1 MSDHNDTP
9 FHDTPAPAPA
19 APSNADAAYPA
30 PASPPAATPGEP
42 APETG
47 AAPAPAAAA
56 PAGSA
61 DTSAAT
67 HGMVA
72 AGSAAKTGVT
82 RGERGESGQAGDR
95 GEPGERAHGGERDQR
110 RRRGGRGKGGGA
122 GRPADGAQPERQPP
136 AQHQNHTQNKGQ
148 RAASRKV
155 HPLLETLAGLYP
167 NLFGARFLP
176 LKRGIYEDLL
186 ARHAEVLPG
195 DELKVALGQHARST
209 RYLDAIANRV
219 PRHNLDGQPVEE
231 LAPDHV
237 HHAIVEIFKR
247 RQGRTQE
254 DLRPQLVAR
263 LADAIGASGL
273 ERLDY
278 VQQVRV
284 SHPDAIALIDE
295 AFTEHGRRLARR
307 EALQRAFEASGQPS
321 VEAFAAMYGM
331 DLGEARRVLGR
342 QPKGAAAALGAAAA
356 AAASDANVA
365 SEAGAA

>member
-1 MSDHNDTP
+1 MNDHNDTP
-9 FHDTPAPAPA
+9 FHDTPAPA
-19 APSNADAAYPA
+19 APSNADAAPT
-30 PASPPAATPGEP
+30 ASDAGAAES
-42 APETG
+42 APE
-47 AAPAPAAAA
+47 
-56 PAGSA
+56 AGL
-61 DTSAAT
+61 
-67 HGMVA
+67 
-72 AGSAAKTGVT
+72 T
-82 RGERGESGQAGDR
+82 RGERSQPSD
-95 GEPGERAHGGERDQR
+95 ERSEERSEERSQR
-110 RRRGGRGKGGGA
+110 RRRGGRGKGSGA
-122 GRPADGAQPERQPP
+122 GRPPAAEGAQTERQP
-136 AQHQNHTQNKGQ
+136 QGQRQNQGKGQ
-148 RAASRKV
+148 NAAQRNAGRKV

-167 NLFGARFLP
+167 HLFGARFLP

-219 PRHNLDGQPVEE
+219 PRHDLDGQPVEE

-237 HHAIVEIFKR
+237 HHAIVELFKR

-273 ERLDY
+273 ERMDY

-284 SHPDAIALIDE
+284 AQPDALALIDE

-307 EALQRAFEASGQPS
+307 EALQRAFEASGQPT

-331 DLGEARRVLGR
+331 DLGEARRVLGK
-342 QPKGAAAALGAAAA
+342 QPGKGAAAAAP
-356 AAASDANVA
+356 AASETPT
-365 SEAGAA
+365 EA

>member
-1 MSDHNDTP
+1 MNDHNDTP
-9 FHDTPAPAPA
+9 LHDTPAPTPA
-19 APSNADAAYPA
+19 AHSTADAGHPT
-30 PASPPAATPGEP
+30 PTSSPAAASATAGE
-42 APETG
+42 APVGSADASASTDG
-47 AAPAPAAAA
+47 TVAAA
-56 PAGSA
+56 PA
-61 DTSAAT
+61 
-67 HGMVA
+67 
-72 AGSAAKTGVT
+72 AKAGVT
-82 RGERGESGQAGDR
+82 RGERGESGQDGDH
-95 GEPGERAHGGERDQR
+95 GEPSESAHGGERGQR

-122 GRPADGAQPERQPP
+122 STPPADGAQSERQPQAHRP
-136 AQHQNHTQNKGQ
+136 NQNQPQNKGQ
-148 RAASRKV
+148 NAPQRPAGRKV

-176 LKRGIYEDLL
+176 LKRGIFEDLL
-186 ARHAEVLPG
+186 ARHAELLPA

-209 RYLDAIANRV
+209 RYLDAIANRQ
-219 PRHNLDGQPVEE
+219 PRHDLDGQPVEE

-247 RQGRTQE
+247 RQGRTQD

-284 SHPDAIALIDE
+284 AQPDALALIDE

-307 EALQRAFEASGQPS
+307 EALQRAFESSGQPT

-331 DLGEARRVLGR
+331 DLGEVRRVLGKKPR
-342 QPKGAAAALGAAAA
+342 AAEAP
-356 AAASDANVA
+356 SQSETA
-365 SEAGAA
+365 SEA

>member
-1 MSDHNDTP
+1 MNDHNDTP
-9 FHDTPAPAPA
+9 FHDTPAHAASLNTSAGPATAAAQTPA
-19 APSNADAAYPA
+19 VNA
-30 PASPPAATPGEP
+30 PASPTAS
-42 APETG
+42 
-47 AAPAPAAAA
+47 APAPDQGAGGADA
-56 PAGSA
+56 P
-61 DTSAAT
+61 TT
-67 HGMVA
+67 A
-72 AGSAAKTGVT
+72 AGASEAGATAEAGIT
-82 RGERGESGQAGDR
+82 RGERGER
-95 GEPGERAHGGERDQR
+95 GEPSESGQGGERGQR
-110 RRRGGRGKGGGA
+110 RRRGGRGQGNGGA
-122 GRPADGAQPERQPP
+122 GRPAADGAQPERQPQAQRQSP
-136 AQHQNHTQNKGQ
+136 AKGQ
-148 RAASRKV
+148 NAAQRNAGRKV

-167 NLFGARFLP
+167 HLFGARFLP

-219 PRHNLDGQPVEE
+219 PRHDLDGHPVEE

-237 HHAIVEIFKR
+237 HHAIVELFKR

-273 ERLDY
+273 ERMDY

-284 SHPDAIALIDE
+284 AQPDALALIDE

-307 EALQRAFEASGQPS
+307 EALQRAFEASGQPT

-331 DLGEARRVLGR
+331 DLGEARRVRGK
-342 QPKGAAAALGAAAA
+342 QASKTAAAADPAV
-356 AAASDANVA
+356 SETP
-365 SEAGAA
+365 SEA

>member
-1 MSDHNDTP
+1 MNDHNDTP
-9 FHDTPAPAPA
+9 FHDTPAPAAASNAESTPSAAAATTSA
-19 APSNADAAYPA
+19 APVSD
-30 PASPPAATPGEP
+30 
-42 APETG
+42 TG
-47 AAPAPAAAA
+47 AASASVADALAD
-56 PAGSA
+56 SA
-61 DTSAAT
+61 DTSPTADGAAD
-67 HGMVA
+67 A
-72 AGSAAKTGVT
+72 DSAPKAGLT
-82 RGERGESGQAGDR
+82 RGERSER
-95 GEPGERAHGGERDQR
+95 GEERDERGQR
-110 RRRGGRGKGGGA
+110 RRRGGRGKGSGA
-122 GRPADGAQPERQPP
+122 SRPAADGAQPERPP
-136 AQHQNHTQNKGQ
+136 QAQRQNQAKGQ
-148 RAASRKV
+148 NAPLRPAGRKV

-167 NLFGARFLP
+167 HLFGARFLP

-219 PRHNLDGQPVEE
+219 PRHDLDGQPVEE

-237 HHAIVEIFKR
+237 HHAIVELFKR

-273 ERLDY
+273 ERMDY

-284 SHPDAIALIDE
+284 AQPDALALIDE

-307 EALQRAFEASGQPS
+307 EALQRAFEASGQPT

-331 DLGEARRVLGR
+331 DLGEARRVLGK
-342 QPKGAAAALGAAAA
+342 QPGKGATAAAP
-356 AAASDANVA
+356 AASETP
-365 SEAGAA
+365 SEA

>member
-1 MSDHNDTP
+1 MSDQNDTP
-9 FHDTPAPAPA
+9 FHDTPAHA
-19 APSNADAAYPA
+19 APSSADATPTAA
-30 PASPPAATPGEP
+30 AS
-42 APETG
+42 
-47 AAPAPAAAA
+47 APAAASSAPTPDSGAASASAGNA

-61 DTSAAT
+61 DAAPT
-67 HGMVA
+67 GDGTAA
-72 AGSAAKTGVT
+72 AGPAPTPEAGLT
-82 RGERGESGQAGDR
+82 RGERSER
-95 GEPGERAHGGERDQR
+95 GEERGERGQR
-110 RRRGGRGKGGGA
+110 RRRGGRGQGNGGA
-122 GRPADGAQPERQPP
+122 GRPAADGAQPERQPQAQRQNP
-136 AQHQNHTQNKGQ
+136 AKGQ
-148 RAASRKV
+148 NVAQRNAGRKV

-167 NLFGARFLP
+167 HLFGARFLP

-219 PRHNLDGQPVEE
+219 PRHDLDGHPVED

-237 HHAIVEIFKR
+237 HHAIVELFKR

-273 ERLDY
+273 ERMDY

-284 SHPDAIALIDE
+284 AQPDALALIDE

-307 EALQRAFEASGQPS
+307 EALQRAFEASGQPT

-331 DLGEARRVLGR
+331 DLGEARRVLGK
-342 QPKGAAAALGAAAA
+342 QASKTAAAADPAV
-356 AAASDANVA
+356 SETP
-365 SEAGAA
+365 SEA

>member
-1 MSDHNDTP
+1 MNDHNDTP
-9 FHDTPAPAPA
+9 FHDTPAPA
-19 APSNADAAYPA
+19 APSNADTAS
-30 PASPPAATPGEP
+30 PASTPQPAATSGQSAPGM
-42 APETG
+42 G
-47 AAPAPAAAA
+47 AAPAPTAEAF
-56 PAGSA
+56 AGSA
-61 DTSAAT
+61 DGSAGTGGTA
-67 HGMVA
+67 A
-72 AGSAAKTGVT
+72 AGPAAKAGVT
-82 RGERGESGQAGDR
+82 RGERGESER
-95 GEPGERAHGGERDQR
+95 GSESGESAHPGERGQR

-122 GRPADGAQPERQPP
+122 GRPAADGAQPARLPQAQRQNP
-136 AQHQNHTQNKGQ
+136 NHAQNKGQ
-148 RAASRKV
+148 NAAQRPAGRKV

-176 LKRGIYEDLL
+176 LKRGIFEDLL
-186 ARHAEVLPG
+186 ARHAELLPA

-209 RYLDAIANRV
+209 RYLDAIANRQ
-219 PRHNLDGQPVEE
+219 PRHDLDGQPVED

-247 RQGRTQE
+247 RQGRTQD

-284 SHPDAIALIDE
+284 AQPDALALIDE

-307 EALQRAFEASGQPS
+307 EALQRAFESSGQPT

-331 DLGEARRVLGR
+331 DLGEARRVLGK
-342 QPKGAAAALGAAAA
+342 QPKTNAAAGPAPAAAGEA
-356 AAASDANVA
+356 TTEADAT
-365 SEAGAA
+365 